1 MYIYITVYS
10 CTYIWN
16 PGYSV
21 LKLRTQYIYYIYIC
35 SKPEQI
41 VLISYKSKVK
51 ISMWRSTIT

>member
-21 LKLRTQYIYYIYIC
+21 LKLRTQYIYYIYIYVVN
-35 SKPEQI
+35 QN
-41 VLISYKSKVK
+41 KSF
-51 ISMWRSTIT
+51 